1 MIKFL
6 LDANLSPESAELLR
20 NLSYDTKSL
29 LEENLGQISDEEVVK
44 LARKEKRIIIT
55 HDLDFG
61 EIYHFKEEG
70 KFGILV
76 LRLKNQTV
84 ESVNKVLDK
93 FLKKQIIQKQ
103 RLTKSLIILT
113 ETSYRIYKSR

>member
-6 LDANLSPESAELLR
+6 FDANLSPESAEFVRSL
-20 NLSYDTKSL
+20 NYDTTSV
-29 LEENLGQISDEEVVK
+29 LEENLGQISDEKVVK
-44 LARKEKRIIIT
+44 IAKKEKRIIIT

-70 KFGILV
+70 KIGILV

-84 ESVNKVLDK
+84 EATNDVLEKFLNKKVLEK
-93 FLKKQIIQKQ
+93 RKLE
-103 RLTKSLIILT
+103 KSLIIIN
-113 ETSYRIYKSR
+113 EFSYRVYKN